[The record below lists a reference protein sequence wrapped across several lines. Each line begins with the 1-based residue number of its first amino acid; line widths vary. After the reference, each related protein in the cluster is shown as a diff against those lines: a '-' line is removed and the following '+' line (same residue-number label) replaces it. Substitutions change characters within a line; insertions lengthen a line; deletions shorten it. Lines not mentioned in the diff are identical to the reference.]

1 MAEKRFIYSNDYDD
15 YVCHEAT
22 EEEMEFCRTE
32 HDEAWKWYFDKE
44 KQERKQENK
53 KNKKRKR
60 RRKKK
65 RGRHRMNHFR
75 LFLKDPY
82 ASMKKFGKITS
93 KKGKML

>member
-1 MAEKRFIYSNDYDD
+1 MIMTIMYAMKQLKR
-15 YVCHEAT
+15 
-22 EEEMEFCRTE
+22 
-32 HDEAWKWYFDKE
+32 KWNFV
-44 KQERKQENK
+44 ERNMMKPGNGTLTRKNKRENK